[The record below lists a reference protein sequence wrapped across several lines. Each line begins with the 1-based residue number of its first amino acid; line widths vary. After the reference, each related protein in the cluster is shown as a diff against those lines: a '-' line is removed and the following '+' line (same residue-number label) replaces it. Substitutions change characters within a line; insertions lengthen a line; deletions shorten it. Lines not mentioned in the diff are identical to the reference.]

1 MSLEIGCY
9 YFPNYHIGD
18 PRNDRLHGKGW
29 NEWELVRNASPRFP
43 GHRQPNLPARGF
55 LDEKNPAV
63 MQDNI
68 RLAADHGIN
77 TFIFDWYYYNDGP
90 FLNKAL
96 EEGFFQAGAD
106 NDVKFCTMWANHD
119 WMDIH
124 PCTRL
129 GGRTLLYPGK
139 VTRETFEKI
148 ASIHTEKYFQR
159 PDYYTIDGK
168 PYFSCYELNKLLHS
182 FGSVA
187 ETRRALEDFR
197 IAAAAAGLPGLH
209 LNCVV
214 WTEAILPG
222 ESTPLNLPELL
233 SILGFD
239 SITSY
244 VWTHHVRFNKHQMP
258 YEEVLEKYLLYY
270 ESVLN
275 TYDIE
280 YYPNVSM
287 GWDST
292 PRTVQSEVW
301 DWTPDLPYPFGNV
314 VVGNTPE
321 QFETAMKLVAERLM
335 RQPQKHK
342 ILNINSWNEWTEG
355 SYLEP
360 DQHSGTAYLEAV
372 KKVRLLWP

>member
-1 MSLEIGCY
+1 
-9 YFPNYHIGD
+9 
-18 PRNDRLHGKGW
+18 
-29 NEWELVRNASPRFP
+29 
-43 GHRQPNLPARGF
+43 
-55 LDEKNPAV
+55 
-63 MQDNI
+63 
-68 RLAADHGIN
+68 
-77 TFIFDWYYYNDGP
+77 
-90 FLNKAL
+90 
-96 EEGFFQAGAD
+96 
-106 NDVKFCTMWANHD
+106 
-119 WMDIH
+119 MDL
-124 PCTRL
+124 C
-129 GGRTLLYPGK
+129 
-139 VTRETFEKI
+139 
-148 ASIHTEKYFQR
+148 
-159 PDYYTIDGK
+159 
-168 PYFSCYELNKLLHS
+168 
-182 FGSVA
+182 
-187 ETRRALEDFR
+187 
-197 IAAAAAGLPGLH
+197 
-209 LNCVV
+209 
-214 WTEAILPG
+214 
-222 ESTPLNLPELL
+222 
-233 SILGFD
+233 
-239 SITSY
+239 
-244 VWTHHVRFNKHQMP
+244 KHQMP

-372 KKVRLLWP
+372 KKVRSLWP